1 MAKINFQEITLLI
14 THYNRSKS
22 LERLLNAFEA
32 LDCSFEDVVVS
43 DDCSSVEHLTH
54 LRKLQNQFP
63 FRLVTTEKNMG
74 LGNNINKGHDSVL
87 TNFILYVQED
97 FVPTKEFS
105 VNFQKGLEIFQNN
118 KELDIVRFYAY
129 FKYPYL
135 KDISSGYSEMKFKL
149 WYPGY
154 RKFYMYSDHPHLIR
168 NDFLKKFGRFTEGV
182 NPDVGEYN
190 MMLSFLQKKGK
201 GLFFNKYQD
210 LFLQINTT
218 SEPSTIKRTKLR
230 ESKNLIIILVKHL
243 YRHIKFNFNYLFK
256 KF

>member
-1 MAKINFQEITLLI
+1 MTKIYFKDITLLI

-22 LERLLNAFEA
+22 LERLLKAFEE
-32 LDCSFEDVVVS
+32 LNCSFEDTVVS
-43 DDCSSVEHLTH
+43 DDCSSAEHLTYV
-54 LRKLQNQFP
+54 RSIQNQFP
-63 FRLVTTEKNMG
+63 FRLITAEKNMG
-74 LGNNINKGHDSVL
+74 LGNNINKGHDSVV
-87 TNFILYVQED
+87 TNLILYVQED
-97 FVPTKEFS
+97 FVPTKEFTI
-105 VNFQKGLEIFQNN
+105 NFQKGLEIFQNN

-154 RKFYMYSDHPHLIR
+154 RKFYMYSDHPHLVR
-168 NDFLKKFGRFTEGV
+168 KDFLKKFGRYKEQV
-182 NPDVGEYN
+182 NPEVCEYK

-201 GLFFNKYQD
+201 GLFFNNFED
-210 LFLQINTT
+210 LFLQINST
-218 SEPSTIKRTKLR
+218 SEPSTVKRTKLR

>member
-1 MAKINFQEITLLI
+1 MAKINFKDITLLI

-22 LERLLNAFEA
+22 LERLLHAFEE
-32 LDCSFEDVVVS
+32 LDCYFDDILVS
-43 DDCSSVEHLTH
+43 DDCSSFEHLTH

-63 FRLVTTEKNMG
+63 FRLITAEKNMG

-87 TNFILYVQED
+87 TNLILYVQED

-118 KELDIVRFYAY
+118 KDLDIVRFYAY

-135 KDISSGYSEMKFKL
+135 KDISSGYSEMKFKI

-154 RKFYMYSDHPHLIR
+154 RKFYMYSDHPHLVR
-168 NDFLKKFGRFTEGV
+168 NDFLKKFGRFTELV

-201 GLFFNKYQD
+201 GLFFNNFQD
-210 LFLQINTT
+210 LFLQINTS

-230 ESKNLIIILVKHL
+230 ESKILIIILVKHL

>member
-1 MAKINFQEITLLI
+1 MTKINFKDITLLI

-22 LERLLNAFEA
+22 LERLLHAFEE
-32 LDCSFEDVVVS
+32 LDCYFDDIVVS
-43 DDCSSVEHLTH
+43 DDCSSIEHLTH

-63 FRLVTTEKNMG
+63 FRLITAEKNMG
-74 LGNNINKGHDSVL
+74 LGNNINKGHDAVL
-87 TNFILYVQED
+87 TNLILYVQED

-118 KELDIVRFYAY
+118 KDLDIVRFYAY

-135 KDISSGYSEMKFKL
+135 KDISSGYSEMKFKI

-154 RKFYMYSDHPHLIR
+154 RKFYMYSDHPHLVR
-168 NDFLKKFGRFTEGV
+168 NNFLNKFGRFTELV

-201 GLFFNKYQD
+201 GLFFNNFQD
-210 LFLQINTT
+210 LFLQINTS

-230 ESKNLIIILVKHL
+230 ESKILIIILVKHL

>member
-1 MAKINFQEITLLI
+1 MAKINFKDITLLI

-22 LERLLNAFEA
+22 LERLLHAFEE
-32 LDCSFEDVVVS
+32 LDCYFDDIVVS
-43 DDCSSVEHLTH
+43 DDCSSIEHLTH

-63 FRLVTTEKNMG
+63 FRLITAEKNMG

-87 TNFILYVQED
+87 TNLILYVQED

-105 VNFQKGLEIFQNN
+105 VHFQKGLEIFQNN
-118 KELDIVRFYAY
+118 KDLDIVRFYAY

-135 KDISSGYSEMKFKL
+135 KDISSGYSEMKFKI

-154 RKFYMYSDHPHLIR
+154 RKFYMYSDHPHLVR
-168 NDFLKKFGRFTEGV
+168 NNFLNKFGRFTELV

-201 GLFFNKYQD
+201 GLFFNNFQD
-210 LFLQINTT
+210 LFLQINTS

-230 ESKNLIIILVKHL
+230 ESKILIIILVKHL

>member
-1 MAKINFQEITLLI
+1 MAKINFKDITLLI

-22 LERLLNAFEA
+22 LERLLHAFEE
-32 LDCSFEDVVVS
+32 LDCYFDDIVVS
-43 DDCSSVEHLTH
+43 DDCSSIEHLTH

-63 FRLVTTEKNMG
+63 FRLITAEKNMG
-74 LGNNINKGHDSVL
+74 LGNNINKGHDAVL
-87 TNFILYVQED
+87 TNLILYVQED

-118 KELDIVRFYAY
+118 KDLDIVRFYAY

-135 KDISSGYSEMKFKL
+135 KDISSGYSEMKFKI

-154 RKFYMYSDHPHLIR
+154 RKFYMYSDHPHLVR
-168 NDFLKKFGRFTEGV
+168 NNFLNKFGRFTELV

-201 GLFFNKYQD
+201 GLFFNNFQD
-210 LFLQINTT
+210 LFLQINTS

-230 ESKNLIIILVKHL
+230 ESKILIIILVKHL